1 MSNKNFGFGTQ
12 IRKSPYFDSTV
23 KWGATGFSVY
33 NHMYIPRDFGS
44 PEQNFWNLIEKSIL
58 CDVAVER
65 QVEITGS
72 DAYKFIQLLTP
83 RDLSKL
89 SVGQCKYVLIVNND
103 GGILNDPVLLRLAE
117 NHFWLSLADSD
128 VLLWAQGVAVN
139 SGLDVKISEP
149 DVSPLQ
155 LQGPTSQEIMVKLFG
170 EDIRDL
176 KYYWLRE
183 YQLDGIPLIVSRT
196 GWSSELG
203 YEIYLRDGSKGNE
216 LYEKIM
222 AAGKEHGIQPGHTSS
237 IRRIEGG
244 MLSYHADADIHTN
257 PFELGLD
264 RLVNLDSEINFIGK
278 KALKKIK
285 EKGISRKQVGLVID
299 CAPLSGPNTTF
310 WPIKKDRKQIGKVT
324 SAVYSP
330 RLKKNIALAMV
341 SVEQSEIDF
350 IGKEALKKIK
360 QEGIKRKQV
369 GLIIDCDPLSGPNT
383 TFWPIEKD
391 GKKIG
396 KVTSAVYSPRLKKNI
411 ALAMIE
417 INYSELGNRLDV
429 QIHEGKYSATIVEK
443 PFYDP
448 KKNIVKS

>member
-1 MSNKNFGFGTQ
+1 MDCYGSKMSNKNFGFGTQ

-33 NHMYIPRDFGS
+33 NHMYIPRDFGN
-44 PEQNFWNLIEKSIL
+44 PEQNFWNLIEKAIL

-65 QVEITGS
+65 QVEITGP
-72 DAYKFIQLLTP
+72 DAYKFTQLLTP

-89 SVGQCKYVLIVNND
+89 AIGQCKYVLITNND

-139 SGLDVKISEP
+139 SGLNVQIKEP

-155 LQGPTSQEIMVKLFG
+155 LQGPTSGAIMVKLFG
-170 EDIRDL
+170 EDIKDL
-176 KYYWLRE
+176 KYYWLKE
-183 YQLDGIPLIVSRT
+183 YNLDGIPLIISRT

-222 AAGKEHGIQPGHTSS
+222 AAGKEYGIKPGHTSS

-244 MLSYHADADIHTN
+244 MLSYHADADINTN

-264 RLVNLDSEINFIGK
+264 RLVSLDSDIDFVGK

-285 EKGISRKQVGLVID
+285 QDGIKRKQIGLEID
-299 CAPLSGPNTTF
+299 CKPLTGPNTTF
-310 WPIKKDRKQIGKVT
+310 WPLKINDQKVGK
-324 SAVYSP
+324 
-330 RLKKNIALAMV
+330 I
-341 SVEQSEIDF
+341 
-350 IGKEALKKIK
+350 
-360 QEGIKRKQV
+360 
-369 GLIIDCDPLSGPNT
+369 
-383 TFWPIEKD
+383 
-391 GKKIG
+391 
-396 KVTSAVYSPRLKKNI
+396 TSAVYSPRLKKNI

-417 INYSELGNRLDV
+417 INHSEIGTELKTETNEGNF
-429 QIHEGKYSATIVEK
+429 ICKIVEK

-448 KKNIVKS
+448 KKKIANS

>member
-65 QVEITGS
+65 QVEITGP

-89 SVGQCKYVLIVNND
+89 SVGQCKYVLIVNNE

-139 SGLDVKISEP
+139 SGLNVKISEP

-170 EDIRDL
+170 ESIRDL

-183 YQLDGIPLIVSRT
+183 YDLDEIPLIISRT

-203 YEIYLRDGSKGNE
+203 YEIYLRDGSRGNE

-222 AAGKEHGIQPGHTSS
+222 RAGKEYGLQPGHTSS

-264 RLVNLDSEINFIGK
+264 RLVNLDSEINYIGK
-278 KALKKIK
+278 
-285 EKGISRKQVGLVID
+285 D
-299 CAPLSGPNTTF
+299 
-310 WPIKKDRKQIGKVT
+310 
-324 SAVYSP
+324 
-330 RLKKNIALAMV
+330 
-341 SVEQSEIDF
+341 
-350 IGKEALKKIK
+350 ALKKIK
-360 QEGIKRKQV
+360 QNGIKRKQV
-369 GLIIDCDPLSGPNT
+369 GLEINCDALSGPNT
-383 TFWPIEKD
+383 SFWPV
-391 GKKIG
+391 KKEGELIG

-411 ALAMIE
+411 ALAMIK
-417 INYSELGNRLDV
+417 INYSDIGNQLEV
-429 QIHEGKYSATIVEK
+429 ETNEGKYLAKIVEK

-448 KKNIVKS
+448 KKKIANS

>member
-1 MSNKNFGFGTQ
+1 MTNKNFGFGTQ

-65 QVEITGS
+65 QVEITGP
-72 DAYKFIQLLTP
+72 DAFKFTQLLTP

-89 SVGQCKYVLIVNND
+89 AIGQCKYVLITNNE
-103 GGILNDPVLLRLAE
+103 GGILNDPVLLRIAE

-139 SGLDVKISEP
+139 SGLDVQIKEP

-155 LQGPTSQEIMVKLFG
+155 LQGPTSGEIMIKLFG
-170 EDIRDL
+170 EDIKDL

-183 YQLDGIPLIVSRT
+183 YDLDGIPLIVSRT

-203 YEIYLRDGSKGNE
+203 YEIYLRDGTKGNE

-222 AAGKEHGIQPGHTSS
+222 EAGKEHGLQPGHTSS

-244 MLSYHADADIHTN
+244 MLSYHADADINTN
-257 PFELGLD
+257 PFELGFD
-264 RLVNLDSEINFIGK
+264 RLVNLDNDNNFIGK
-278 KALKKIK
+278 EALKKIK
-285 EKGISRKQVGLVID
+285 DNGIKRKQVGIEID
-299 CAPLSGPNTTF
+299 CKPLSGPNTTF
-310 WPIKKDRKQIGKVT
+310 WELKKDNMNIGKVT

-341 SVEQSEIDF
+341 SVEQSEIGNEF
-350 IGKEALKKIK
+350 
-360 QEGIKRKQV
+360 QVTTNEG
-369 GLIIDCDPLSGPNT
+369 
-383 TFWPIEKD
+383 TFNC
-391 GKKIG
+391 
-396 KVTSAVYSPRLKKNI
+396 V
-411 ALAMIE
+411 
-417 INYSELGNRLDV
+417 
-429 QIHEGKYSATIVEK
+429 IVEK

-448 KKNIVKS
+448 KKKIASS

>member
-12 IRKSPYFDSTV
+12 IRKSPYFDATV

-33 NHMYIPRDFGS
+33 NHMYIPRDFGN

-65 QVEITGS
+65 QVEITGPDS
-72 DAYKFIQLLTP
+72 YKFIQLLTP

-170 EDIRDL
+170 DGIRDL

-183 YQLDGIPLIVSRT
+183 YNLDGIPLVVSRT

-264 RLVNLDSEINFIGK
+264 RLVNLETD
-278 KALKKIK
+278 
-285 EKGISRKQVGLVID
+285 
-299 CAPLSGPNTTF
+299 
-310 WPIKKDRKQIGKVT
+310 
-324 SAVYSP
+324 
-330 RLKKNIALAMV
+330 
-341 SVEQSEIDF
+341 IDF

-360 QEGIKRKQV
+360 QNGIKRKQV
-369 GLIIDCDPLSGPNT
+369 GLIINCDPLSGPNT

-391 GKKIG
+391 AKTIG

-417 INYSELGNRLDV
+417 INYSELGNQLDV
-429 QIHEGKYSATIVEK
+429 QTHEGKYSATIVEK

-448 KKNIVKS
+448 KKKIASS

>member
-44 PEQNFWNLIEKSIL
+44 PEQNFWNLIEKAIL

-65 QVEITGS
+65 QVEITGP
-72 DAYKFIQLLTP
+72 DAFKFTQLLTP

-89 SVGQCKYVLIVNND
+89 SVGQCKYVLITNND

-128 VLLWAQGVAVN
+128 ILLWAQGVAIN

-155 LQGPTSQEIMVKLFG
+155 LQGPTSGEIMVKLFG
-170 EDIRDL
+170 EGIKDL

-183 YQLDGIPLIVSRT
+183 YDLDGIPLIVSRT

-203 YEIYLRDGSKGNE
+203 YEIYLRDGSRGNE

-222 AAGKEHGIQPGHTSS
+222 GAGKNHGLQPGHTST

-257 PFELGLD
+257 PFELGFD
-264 RLVNLDSEINFIGK
+264 RLVNLDMEANFIGK
-278 KALKKIK
+278 EALKKIK
-285 EKGISRKQVGLVID
+285 QDGIKRKQVGLELD
-299 CAPLSGPNTTF
+299 GEPLQGPNTTF
-310 WPIKKDRKQIGKVT
+310 WAIKKDNTQIGKIS

-330 RLKKNIALAMV
+330 RLKKNIAL
-341 SVEQSEIDF
+341 
-350 IGKEALKKIK
+350 
-360 QEGIKRKQV
+360 GIV
-369 GLIIDCDPLSGPNT
+369 D
-383 TFWPIEKD
+383 
-391 GKKIG
+391 
-396 KVTSAVYSPRLKKNI
+396 
-411 ALAMIE
+411 
-417 INYSELGNRLDV
+417 INYSEIGNKFEVTADD
-429 QIHEGKYSATIVEK
+429 KKFNCTIVEK

-448 KKNIVKS
+448 KKKIASS